1 MWDCPVCE
9 QGHITALWV
18 GVGLSLKK
26 EASAI
31 RPPGGW
37 SVLEQEVRIL
47 ETDLKWEGWKVLSSV
62 NWGSAGPG
70 LSAEMPGVFL
80 VREGGDSSPVTVKQA
95 ERDIHSQASK
105 KSWRRIWTSLVVCVC
120 VCACV
125 WVCVQSLSCAQLFV
139 IPWTRPPGSS
149 VHGMFQAR
157 MLQWVAISSSRG
169 SSCPRGQNCISCIS
183 CIGR

>member
-1 MWDCPVCE
+1 MWDCSVCE
-9 QGHITALWV
+9 QGQVTALWV
-18 GVGLSLKK
+18 GLGFSLKR
-26 EASAI
+26 EVPAV

-37 SVLEQEVRIL
+37 SVLEQEIRIL
-47 ETDLKWEGWKVLSSV
+47 KTDLKWEGWKVVSSV

-80 VREGGDSSPVTVKQA
+80 VREGGDSSPA
-95 ERDIHSQASK
+95 WWSRLRDIESQAFK
-105 KSWRRIWTSLVVCVC
+105 KSWGHIWTSSVMC

-125 WVCVQSLSCAQLFV
+125 WVCVQLLSRVQLFV
-139 IPWTRPPGSS
+139 TPWTRPLGSS

-157 MLQWVAISSSRG
+157 ILEWVAIFCSRASSR
-169 SSCPRGQNCISCIS
+169 PRGRNCISCIS